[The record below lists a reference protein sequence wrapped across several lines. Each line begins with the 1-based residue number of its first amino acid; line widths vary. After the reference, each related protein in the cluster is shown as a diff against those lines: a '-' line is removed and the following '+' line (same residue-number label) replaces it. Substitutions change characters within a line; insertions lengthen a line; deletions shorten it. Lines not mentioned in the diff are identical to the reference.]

1 MTRTDSNPDAP
12 LTAEKGKDMSIF
24 QSLFNRRRAEDRA
37 AGSGYRF
44 FFGQSTA
51 GKTVNERSAMQ
62 MTAVYA
68 CVRILAE
75 SIASLPL
82 HLYEKGENGDRIRA
96 EDHPLYFLLHDEP
109 NPEMTSFI
117 FREVMVTH
125 LLLWGNC
132 YAQILRNGRGEVVG
146 LYPLMPNRMS
156 VERDQNGQLYYR
168 YQRLNGEPP
177 TMESTDVILLPEDI
191 LHIPGL
197 GYDGLVGMSPIA
209 ACRNAVG
216 MGLAAE
222 EYGSRFLSNGA
233 TPAGVLETPSLIKD
247 VSKLRDSWE
256 KAYGG
261 TGNAGRVAIL
271 EEGVTFKPISMS
283 PQDSQLLETRQYQLT
298 EIARIFRIPP
308 HMLQDLSRAT
318 FSNIEEQSLEF
329 VKYTLAPWISRWE
342 QSMAKAL
349 LSPEERKKYS
359 IRFNV
364 DGLLRGDYKSRMEG
378 YRIGVSSGILSVNDC
393 RRLEN
398 MDLLSDEEGG
408 NYHLIQGA
416 MIKLEDAGIYASGN
430 QGTDN
435 KAIHSAEDN
444 YTQAADEGNN
454 SGAAG
459 KESE

>member
-1 MTRTDSNPDAP
+1 
-12 LTAEKGKDMSIF
+12 MSLL
-24 QSLFNRRRAEDRA
+24 QSFFKRKAEDRA

-51 GKTVNERSAMQ
+51 GKAVNERTAMQ

-75 SIASLPL
+75 SI
-82 HLYEKGENGDRIRA
+82 
-96 EDHPLYFLLHDEP
+96 
-109 NPEMTSFI
+109 PEMTSFI

-132 YAQILRNGRGEVVG
+132 YAQILRNGRGEVIG
-146 LYPLMPNRMS
+146 LYPLMPNKMS
-156 VERDQNGQLYYR
+156 VERDERGQLFYR

-177 TMESTDVILLPEDI
+177 TMESTDVILLPEDV

-216 MGLAAE
+216 MGLAAD

-233 TPAGVLETPSLIKD
+233 TPAGVLETPTLIKD

-329 VKYTLAPWISRWE
+329 VKYTLNPWIIRWE
-342 QSMAKAL
+342 QGMTKAL
-349 LSPEERKKYS
+349 LNADEKRRYS

-398 MDLLSDEEGG
+398 MDLLSEEEGG
-408 NYHLIQGA
+408 DYHLIQGA
-416 MIKLEDAGIYASGN
+416 MIKLEDAGIYASSSHT
-430 QGTDN
+430 TDVEE
-435 KAIHSAEDN
+435 STE
-444 YTQAADEGNN
+444 QAADVVTEQTAD
-454 SGAAG
+454 AAR
-459 KESE
+459 KETK

>member
-1 MTRTDSNPDAP
+1 
-12 LTAEKGKDMSIF
+12 
-24 QSLFNRRRAEDRA
+24 
-37 AGSGYRF
+37 
-44 FFGQSTA
+44 
-51 GKTVNERSAMQ
+51 
-62 MTAVYA
+62 
-68 CVRILAE
+68 
-75 SIASLPL
+75 
-82 HLYEKGENGDRIRA
+82 
-96 EDHPLYFLLHDEP
+96 
-109 NPEMTSFI
+109 
-117 FREVMVTH
+117 
-125 LLLWGNC
+125 
-132 YAQILRNGRGEVVG
+132 
-146 LYPLMPNRMS
+146 
-156 VERDQNGQLYYR
+156 
-168 YQRLNGEPP
+168 
-177 TMESTDVILLPEDI
+177 MESTDVILLPEDV

-216 MGLAAE
+216 MGLAAD

-233 TPAGVLETPSLIKD
+233 TPAGVLETPTLIKD

-329 VKYTLAPWISRWE
+329 VKYTLNPWIIRWE
-342 QSMAKAL
+342 QGMTKAL
-349 LSPEERKKYS
+349 LNADEKRRYS

-398 MDLLSDEEGG
+398 MDLLSEEEGG
-408 NYHLIQGA
+408 DYHLIQEA
-416 MIKLEDAGIYASGN
+416 MIKLEDAGIYASSSHT
-430 QGTDN
+430 TDVEE
-435 KAIHSAEDN
+435 STE
-444 YTQAADEGNN
+444 QAADVVTEQTAD
-454 SGAAG
+454 AAR
-459 KESE
+459 KETK